1 VWQGTRLL
9 PEGWAKFVSTPAPAW
24 SRPVYG
30 GLFWVNGEG
39 AWNLPRDAYF
49 MAGAGGQNTFI
60 VPSHRLVV
68 VRMGHARGERVA
80 RRATNEALRLII
92 DAVETSRK

>member
-1 VWQGTRLL
+1 VWQGTRIL
-9 PEGWAKFVSTPAPAW
+9 PEGWAKFVSTLAPAW

-30 GLFWVNGEG
+30 GLFWVNGDG

-49 MAGAGGQNTFI
+49 AAGAGGQNTFI

-80 RRATNEALRLII
+80 RAATNNALKLVMEAIRP
-92 DAVETSRK
+92 